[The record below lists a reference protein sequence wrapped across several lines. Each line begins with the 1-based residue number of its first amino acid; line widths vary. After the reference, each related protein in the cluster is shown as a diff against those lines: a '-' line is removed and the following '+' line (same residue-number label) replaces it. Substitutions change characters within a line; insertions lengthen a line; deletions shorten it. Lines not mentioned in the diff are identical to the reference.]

1 MNFTLLLLES
11 CSHEPRDEG
20 IHNLYQ
26 KFCLSAECCL
36 SACNAIDSESLAR
49 VPGLAEPVRVGHDM
63 VNSDLLGLYKTEEYA
78 ML

>member
-26 KFCLSAECCL
+26 KFCL